1 MKKLG
6 YYAKDSQNNLFQY
19 EWGADDEFYILNSDR
34 DMVMADPN
42 KYDVLEIGYF
52 DSQDNLNKTEQRL
65 KENLIKDI
73 YNTDV
78 KLHYSYDVLYDDLI
92 HKSVERLENI
102 LDGIKY
108 NHYICTNY

>member
-1 MKKLG
+1 MEKYIITIKS
-6 YYAKDSQNNLFQY
+6 YYNNQY
-19 EWGADDEFYILNSDR
+19 RNIYREFH
-34 DMVMADPN
+34 
-42 KYDVLEIGYF
+42 
-52 DSQDNLNKTEQRL
+52 SQDNLNKYVSAVNNSGYSKVVGVKNITEQML
-65 KENLIKDI
+65 KEDLIKDI

-78 KLHYSYDVLYDDLI
+78 KLHHSYDVLYDDLI

>member
-1 MKKLG
+1 MEKYQITIKS
-6 YYAKDSQNNLFQY
+6 YYN
-19 EWGADDEFYILNSDR
+19 
-34 DMVMADPN
+34 
-42 KYDVLEIGYF
+42 
-52 DSQDNLNKTEQRL
+52 TEQKL
-65 KENLIKDI
+65 KEALINDI

-78 KLHYSYDVLYDDLI
+78 KLHHSYNVLYDDLI